1 MPDFLEINL
10 PWKGIMPPTR
20 GYLHKYRTAVRR
32 RPPGETP
39 GYEDPPGGTF
49 DALPSKRYKEVPY
62 MVLLDFSE
70 IDVTWLASKLS
81 GAAVS
86 LGAEALEM
94 KNWIIKFG
102 CDSEELREFIADQVD

>member
-1 MPDFLEINL
+1 
-10 PWKGIMPPTR
+10 
-20 GYLHKYRTAVRR
+20 
-32 RPPGETP
+32 
-39 GYEDPPGGTF
+39 
-49 DALPSKRYKEVPY
+49 

-94 KNWIIKFG
+94 KNWIIQFG
-102 CDSEELREFIADQVD
+102 CDSEELREFIADQVDWLSNSPHPWASYRSLVECRIVAHDNLPGVIPVGIGETLQKDLAKLFLSVSGDQEKVS